1 METHRYIDTF
11 GLAVVGNTPLHE
23 HVRTGRS
30 GNIEIVNS
38 LIAHGASLKARN
50 KRGQTPASVLK
61 DNDDISKEKK
71 NKILKLLDIPV
82 EILARGKSA
91 IRSFQNE
98 LENGEIAVVNSRCMF
113 LGKEGAGK
121 TSCVK
126 AMLGQRF
133 KSNEPSTDGIAIT
146 TTLFQA
152 IGKECD
158 KWKKEDID
166 VMELNKKIR
175 EDALAEKLATQLIKE
190 EMDDGEGSSDMS
202 TSKSDSQLESSAIS
216 SVDPVKIGTSQKTH
230 EHITAKMEKQTS
242 TETKFHLQ
250 GAVSTYSISDFEC
263 SISSDSV
270 SSVEENSR
278 FKQTQRIF
286 EEAVVEEITSKMKER
301 TSFNELFLGE
311 ASTSDSRE
319 SDYTS
324 LAVESAKSQLKENL
338 TIPDSI
344 QRKVVAKIKKRRQKD
359 SWAMKL
365 IRKFVKRRSDDS
377 ESIPSDVTTIWDY
390 AGQLDYYITHRFFLT
405 NRVSYCVAFNA
416 CDNLDEPANPRDS
429 TTSTLGMTNL
439 EMNMFW
445 IRSIYEH
452 TVKRHGPGSPIEIVG
467 KIIQSPPICLVATH
481 MDKLKKSKS
490 KIWMKEVEDKFQ
502 LMFRTMEGMPYAD
515 HVDREMYMVDNTVK
529 SHEGIKQLRR
539 NVGRYM
545 KDMVRTV
552 PLKWLDLQERLHGIG
567 KTRLCITFI
576 EASGICI
583 ECGISTDGLLHALTY
598 LNDIGAI
605 MYSNTNKKLENT
617 VITNIH
623 IMIQMLTK
631 VITVVKPTIKKKQLM
646 QLWNK
651 LSEKGILEE
660 KLLRYLWQQEE
671 GHIEVFIE
679 VMKEFRLLFEM
690 AGVEDSNRVFLV
702 PCRMKVDKEPLEVTK
717 DDNVQMVSIY
727 LTPTDFLP
735 DAVYHTLVVAFL
747 ELMTKADSDDPQVYR
762 NRSDFN
768 FKEHRVSLGAVNI
781 NNTQEKPYALKL
793 EIYRLRIWSPT
804 TDIDDTNI
812 ALTFKPELQPSVCME
827 VLSYLKKQLKTVCTI
842 YEGIGYKLRVLCT
855 VCDPNKHHLH
865 NLKRCLNENSVK
877 CGKNDAMDTAHIKRL
892 FLPAEQITAVTER
905 EREKTFETCISST
918 TEITRRSCVEPAT
931 LHYRGS
937 SEEFEKIVVN
947 VSSWYD
953 EHGSLDKLKVL
964 CKDLITPYN
973 DLQNADCI
981 DFFNLLKRSGNVTTT
996 NVKVLIDAINV
1007 TSTNGVLEVNK
1018 LLKETFDK
1026 TNQCITSFSTY
1037 RQHLIQ
1043 FGDALSKENT
1053 RDLIRLKSVLK
1064 KQSNNQWTVIL
1075 DLEQR
1080 GILREDNLQSFIAF
1094 LKENNMT
1101 VPAEK
1106 LEYNA

>member
-1 METHRYIDTF
+1 M
-11 GLAVVGNTPLHE
+11 GL
-23 HVRTGRS
+23 
-30 GNIEIVNS
+30 IIV
-38 LIAHGASLKARN
+38 
-50 KRGQTPASVLK
+50 T
-61 DNDDISKEKK
+61 
-71 NKILKLLDIPV
+71 
-82 EILARGKSA
+82 
-91 IRSFQNE
+91 
-98 LENGEIAVVNSRCMF
+98 
-113 LGKEGAGK
+113 
-121 TSCVK
+121 
-126 AMLGQRF
+126 
-133 KSNEPSTDGIAIT
+133 
-146 TTLFQA
+146 
-152 IGKECD
+152 
-158 KWKKEDID
+158 
-166 VMELNKKIR
+166 
-175 EDALAEKLATQLIKE
+175 
-190 EMDDGEGSSDMS
+190 
-202 TSKSDSQLESSAIS
+202 
-216 SVDPVKIGTSQKTH
+216 
-230 EHITAKMEKQTS
+230 
-242 TETKFHLQ
+242 
-250 GAVSTYSISDFEC
+250 
-263 SISSDSV
+263 
-270 SSVEENSR
+270 
-278 FKQTQRIF
+278 
-286 EEAVVEEITSKMKER
+286 
-301 TSFNELFLGE
+301 
-311 ASTSDSRE
+311 
-319 SDYTS
+319 
-324 LAVESAKSQLKENL
+324 
-338 TIPDSI
+338 
-344 QRKVVAKIKKRRQKD
+344 
-359 SWAMKL
+359 
-365 IRKFVKRRSDDS
+365 
-377 ESIPSDVTTIWDY
+377 
-390 AGQLDYYITHRFFLT
+390 FFLT

-416 CDNLDEPANPRDS
+416 CDNLDEPAKPRAYNNLDDDPAKSRACDNLDEPANPRAYNNLDDDPAKSRACDNLDGPANPRDLP
-429 TTSTLGMTNL
+429 TSLLGMTNL

-452 TVKRHGPGSPIEIVG
+452 TVKRHGPGSPISIDG
-467 KIIQSPPICLVATH
+467 KIIESPPICLVATH

-490 KIWMKEVEDKFQ
+490 KNWIKEVEEKFQ

-617 VITNIH
+617 VITNIQ

-631 VITVVKPTIKKKQLM
+631 VITVVKPTIKKKQLR

-651 LSEKGILEE
+651 LSQKGILEE

-671 GHIEVFIE
+671 GHFEVFIE

-690 AGVEDSNRVFLV
+690 AEVKDRNRVFLV
-702 PCRMKVDKEPLEVTK
+702 PCRMKVDKERLEVTK

-747 ELMTKADSDDPQVYR
+747 ELMTKADSDDPLVYR

-768 FKEHRVSLGAVNI
+768 FKEHRVSLGAVKI
-781 NNTQEKPYALKL
+781 NNAQEKPYALKL
-793 EIYRLRIWSPT
+793 EIYRLRIWRPT

-812 ALTFKPELQPSVCME
+812 ALTVKPELQPSICME
-827 VLSYLKKQLKTVCTI
+827 VLSYLKKQLQTVCTI
-842 YEGIGYKLRVLCT
+842 YEGIGYNLRVLCT
-855 VCDPNKHHLH
+855 FCNPNKHHLH
-865 NLKRCLNENSVK
+865 NLKRCLNENSVE

-892 FLPAEQITAVTER
+892 FLPAEQITATER
-905 EREKTFETCISST
+905 EREKTFETRMSST
-918 TEITRRSCVEPAT
+918 TEITRRSCIEPAT

-937 SEEFEKIVVN
+937 SEDFEKIVVN

-964 CKDLITPYN
+964 CKDLIKPYN

-1094 LKENNMT
+1094 LKENNLT

-1106 LEYNA
+1106 LEYNV